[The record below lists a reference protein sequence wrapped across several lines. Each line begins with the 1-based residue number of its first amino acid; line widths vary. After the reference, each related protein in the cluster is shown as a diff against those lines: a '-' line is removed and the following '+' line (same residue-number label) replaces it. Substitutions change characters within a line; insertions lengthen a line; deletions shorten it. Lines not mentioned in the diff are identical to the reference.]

1 MPPPSPLLRV
11 LLLTRGDPG
20 RRTGGH
26 LYNRRMA
33 EAAAGYGARLEVAA
47 VSQRPFPLATLGVPS
62 LLRGRAP
69 DLLVLDSLIA
79 SESAP
84 WLRETGP
91 PVVALLHQVPGGV
104 DHGRIR
110 TEFQTRFDLRAY
122 RRAAKLI
129 VASDYL
135 ADCLISAGFDRSV
148 IAVVPPGHDAAAAS
162 PSRDSQDLRQ
172 GRRIAVLC
180 VSNWMRNKGVGFLL
194 EALARLPSE
203 TATVHLVGDDRADHR
218 YAQKLW
224 RRLAASDLRARV
236 VVHGSLEPAALAA
249 LYRAADVFVLP
260 SLREAYGT
268 VCAEAMAASLP
279 VVVSRTDNLP
289 YLVRDGVE
297 GLLIEPADVT
307 GLAAAVEK
315 LAVDPELRGRLAK
328 SARERGR
335 QLPSWEDSARRF
347 FAELSRVAGGRE

>member
-1 MPPPSPLLRV
+1 
-11 LLLTRGDPG
+11 
-20 RRTGGH
+20 
-26 LYNRRMA
+26 
-33 EAAAGYGARLEVAA
+33 
-47 VSQRPFPLATLGVPS
+47 
-62 LLRGRAP
+62 
-69 DLLVLDSLIA
+69 
-79 SESAP
+79 
-84 WLRETGP
+84 
-91 PVVALLHQVPGGV
+91 VALLHQVPGGV

-110 TEFQTRFDLRAY
+110 TAFQTRLDLRAY
-122 RRAAKLI
+122 RRAARLI

-135 ADCLISAGFDRSV
+135 AACLISAGFDRSV
-148 IAVVPPGHDAAAAS
+148 IAVVPPGCDATAAPPAT
-162 PSRDSQDLRQ
+162 DGADLRQ
-172 GRRIAVLC
+172 GRMVSVLC

-203 TATVHLVGDDRADHR
+203 TATLHLVGDDRADHR

-236 VVHGSLEPAALAA
+236 VVHGSLEPAALAG
-249 LYRAADVFVLP
+249 LYRASDIFVLP

-268 VCAEAMAASLP
+268 VCAEAMAAGLP

-289 YLVRDGVE
+289 YLVQDGIE
-297 GLLIEPADVT
+297 GLLVDPGDVT
-307 GLAAAVEK
+307 GLASALEK
-315 LAVDPELRGRLAK
+315 LALDPELRGRLAK